1 MSRDIFSQ
9 KPFIGADRYAFFHA
23 EGSPFGRPGFERSF
37 DEGTAP
43 TGSRRTAVRAGR
55 RTWRW
60 NDCGPPRQRGAA
72 QQSDGLAPGPKYIVH
87 FIDWRRTIS
96 SNPEVTGQFDLP
108 SSRVPRWKSSWTA
121 FRAFTSRH
129 RVLSAITGTIVLG
142 LLSGVCRVLGEGV
155 TEQVLTWISQR

>member
-1 MSRDIFSQ
+1 M
-9 KPFIGADRYAFFHA
+9 
-23 EGSPFGRPGFERSF
+23 
-37 DEGTAP
+37 
-43 TGSRRTAVRAGR
+43 
-55 RTWRW
+55 
-60 NDCGPPRQRGAA
+60 
-72 QQSDGLAPGPKYIVH
+72 H